1 MNTPDKNELR
11 ALMAQ
16 RKKSTSNAARLDL
29 SAPVLRRLAKHP
41 RFKAARTVLLYHSL
55 PGEVNT
61 HDFIRFWCFRKTIL
75 LPTVKGNDIELHRYA
90 QGDKL
95 APGAYGIKESLGEL
109 FTDFASIDLAVIPGI
124 AFDAKGNRL
133 GHGKGYYDRLLARLA
148 PYNVYKLGICFG
160 YQRVPAVPAEDYDVP
175 MDEVL

>member
-1 MNTPDKNELR
+1 
-11 ALMAQ
+11 MAQ
-16 RKKSTSNAARLDL
+16 RKKNTSNAARLDL

-41 RFKAARTVLLYHSL
+41 RFKSAHTVLLYHSL

-61 HDFIRFWCFRKTIL
+61 HDFIRYWCFRKEIL
-75 LPTVKGNDIELHRYA
+75 LPTVKGNEIELHHYA

-95 APGAYGIKESLGEL
+95 AEGAYGIKESQGEL
-109 FTDFASIDLAVIPGI
+109 FTNFASIDLAVVPGI
-124 AFDAKGNRL
+124 AFDPKGNRL

-148 PYNVYKLGICFG
+148 PYNVYKLGVCFS
-160 YQRVPAVPAEDYDVP
+160 YQRVDTVPSEDYDVP